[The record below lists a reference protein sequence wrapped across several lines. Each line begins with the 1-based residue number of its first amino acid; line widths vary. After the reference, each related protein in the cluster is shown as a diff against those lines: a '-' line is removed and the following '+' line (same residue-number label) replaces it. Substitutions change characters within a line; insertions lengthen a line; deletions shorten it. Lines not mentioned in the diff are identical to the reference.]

1 MDLNILIS
9 TIITATAAL
18 VAIIGGFLVSRVIT
32 MASEKQSIER
42 RLKEIDND
50 LKIKKEMLD
59 NIENLIFEDDINEFI
74 QDHCEELI
82 IEEKNLQ
89 EILCENDYYEL
100 NEEDLKPYV
109 EELISIRDRLNETM
123 ERSEDIPVEFKDF
136 INQNKFQIDGRKDW
150 YELVYT
156 ILRKERLGSRSWSL
170 HMIDPKII
178 SPHVSVYNAQI
189 YRDRIKNRDQLRSE
203 VEFLTIRKNEQ
214 QKILDDY
221 KKTSGLWSG
230 LAVLVYACIVGIAYP
245 SLLLPYPEGIYD
257 DKKTKWLLIA
267 LFFSALFVIFTYLAV
282 SIYKLTQ
289 RK

>member
-1 MDLNILIS
+1 
-9 TIITATAAL
+9 
-18 VAIIGGFLVSRVIT
+18 
-32 MASEKQSIER
+32 
-42 RLKEIDND
+42 
-50 LKIKKEMLD
+50 
-59 NIENLIFEDDINEFI
+59 
-74 QDHCEELI
+74 
-82 IEEKNLQ
+82 
-89 EILCENDYYEL
+89 
-100 NEEDLKPYV
+100 
-109 EELISIRDRLNETM
+109 
-123 ERSEDIPVEFKDF
+123 
-136 INQNKFQIDGRKDW
+136 
-150 YELVYT
+150 
-156 ILRKERLGSRSWSL
+156 
-170 HMIDPKII
+170 MIDPKII